1 MAALRSPATTASPSM
16 TFTTGIPPLDLRALR
31 SGWDIMFVLEYKVP
45 TLPFLINPLHIS
57 R

>member
-1 MAALRSPATTASPSM
+1 M